1 MEPLHPSKQLDNLS
15 HQDALCLLELIHASL
30 SCATEEGFRKLMAG
44 VKNLV
49 SFDYAACLMGRKSGK
64 NAVVSYELI
73 NVSYPDEWLYHYVE
87 NNYHLIDPIVKENF
101 TNYSLQYWQDT
112 YKKRGTPKK
121 FVKGAEDFNL
131 RKGYSIGQTNL
142 TLTEGSLFSFAGDSI
157 EHTARTEVVLR
168 RIIPHLHRAFNQL
181 LNKEEKKTR
190 PVSLTGREREILLW
204 LKEGKSTWDV
214 SRILGISQDTVKFH
228 LKNIYHKL
236 NTTNR
241 SHAIAVALGNKLI
254 DF

>member
-1 MEPLHPSKQLDNLS
+1 
-15 HQDALCLLELIHASL
+15 
-30 SCATEEGFRKLMAG
+30 
-44 VKNLV
+44 
-49 SFDYAACLMGRKSGK
+49 
-64 NAVVSYELI
+64 
-73 NVSYPDEWLYHYVE
+73 
-87 NNYHLIDPIVKENF
+87 
-101 TNYSLQYWQDT
+101 
-112 YKKRGTPKK
+112 
-121 FVKGAEDFNL
+121 
-131 RKGYSIGQTNL
+131 
-142 TLTEGSLFSFAGDSI
+142 
-157 EHTARTEVVLR
+157 VVLR

-190 PVSLTGREREILLW
+190 PVSLTGRERAILLW

-228 LKNIYHKL
+228 LQNIYHKL